1 MSYKEN
7 KNIYDLNDGIK
18 NAVENRQVKKF
29 FRIAGVIL
37 ALEIV
42 AVIALVTYFLIL
54 PKNYCK
60 VTTNMKDAI
69 IYINNKKTS
78 KLRLE
83 NPDKEL
89 INYYYEFDLDVEL
102 PDNNEYLITFSVKCD
117 KYITYVTTKAEKQ
130 NNKYVLSNNGNKKI
144 EILTGITLISN
155 EKINNFDVNIYLDI
169 RNV

>member
-7 KNIYDLNDGIK
+7 KNIYDLNDGMK
-18 NAVENRQVKKF
+18 NAVGNRQVKKF

-42 AVIALVTYFLIL
+42 AVIALVTYFIIL

-60 VTTNMKDAI
+60 VTTNMKDAT
-69 IYINNKKTS
+69 IYINDQKTS

-102 PDNNEYLITFSVKCD
+102 PDNDEYLITFSVKCD
-117 KYITYVTTKAEKQ
+117 KYKTYVTTKAEKQ
-130 NNKYVLSNNGNKKI
+130 NDKYILANNGNKKI
-144 EILTGITLISN
+144 EVLAGITLISN
-155 EKINNFDVNIYLDI
+155 KKVNNFDINIYLDI
-169 RNV
+169 RKA